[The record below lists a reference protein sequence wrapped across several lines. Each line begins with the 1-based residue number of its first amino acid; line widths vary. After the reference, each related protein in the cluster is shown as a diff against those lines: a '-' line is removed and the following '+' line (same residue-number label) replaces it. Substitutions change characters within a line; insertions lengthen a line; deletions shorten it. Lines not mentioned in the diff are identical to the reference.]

1 MTDLSTTAGKLADLT
16 ARLTEAQAPVGDRA
30 IAEAHEAGR
39 LTARERIGALLDASS
54 FVEVDA
60 LARHRVSEYGLD
72 STRPTTDGVVAGY
85 GTVAG
90 RKVCVYAQDASIF
103 DGRLGEVYGEKILK
117 IYRLAIKTGVPVIAF
132 IEGAGARAAEG
143 TAALSFYARI
153 LAEATQASGVI
164 PHLAVL
170 TGEVTGPHALLAGA
184 ADLTL
189 MVAGQA
195 HLRLTAT
202 ANTASADAAS
212 ADSGEEPLGAEAH
225 AEHSCTAH
233 LVAES
238 DAQAIEAL
246 RELLGYLPSNNRAEA
261 PRPVEA
267 RITGSI
273 AENISATDT
282 QLNALIPDDPQA
294 PYDMREVITR
304 VVDGQQF
311 LETQSRYATNIL
323 TGFAR
328 IEGRAVGIV
337 ANQPT
342 QDSGRVDSRAATK
355 AARFIRTC
363 DAFNIPVISFVDVPG
378 FVPGT
383 SEELGGAVRSVSKL
397 AYAYAEASVGTL
409 TVITR
414 HAIGAASVVMGA
426 KDLGADLVF
435 AWPTAQIAAMHAET
449 AVPEIHAAELAKAQ
463 RKGKDVEALREKFA
477 AEYNERHL
485 SPYQAA
491 ERGMVDA
498 VIPPEHTRGQLVEG
512 LRLLDRKVTYPP
524 AKKHGNIAL

>member
-16 ARLTEAQAPVGDRA
+16 ARLAEAQAPVGDRA

-72 STRPTTDGVVAGY
+72 STRPATDGVVAGY

-90 RKVCVYAQDASIF
+90 RKVCVYAQDSSIF

-117 IYRLAIKTGVPVIAF
+117 IYRLATKTGVPVIAF
-132 IEGAGARAAEG
+132 LEGGGARAAEG

-153 LAEATQASGVI
+153 VAAATQASGVI
-164 PHLAVL
+164 PHIAVL

-189 MVAGQA
+189 MVEGQA
-195 HLRLTAT
+195 LLRLSPAE
-202 ANTASADAAS
+202 A
-212 ADSGEEPLGAEAH
+212 GEEPLGARDH
-225 AEHSCTAH
+225 AERSGTAH
-233 LVAES
+233 LVAQS
-238 DAQAIEAL
+238 DAHAAEIL
-246 RELLGYLPSNNRAEA
+246 RDLLGYLPSNNRAEA
-261 PRPVEA
+261 PRPVES

-273 AENISATDT
+273 AENISAADT

-294 PYDMREVITR
+294 PYDMREAITR
-304 VVDGQQF
+304 VVDGQRF
-311 LETQSRYATNIL
+311 LETQPAYAPNIL

-337 ANQPT
+337 ANQPA
-342 QDSGRVDSRAATK
+342 QGAGRVDSRAADK

-363 DAFNIPVISFVDVPG
+363 DAFNIPVVSFVDAPG
-378 FVPGT
+378 FVSGT
-383 SEELGGAVRSVSKL
+383 DEELGGVVRSVSKL

-463 RKGKDVEALREKFA
+463 RKGKDVDALRDKFS
-477 AEYNERHL
+477 AEYDERHL

>member
-16 ARLTEAQAPVGDRA
+16 ARLAEAQAPVGDRA
-30 IAEAHEAGR
+30 IAQAHEAGR

-72 STRPTTDGVVAGY
+72 ATRPATDGVVAGY

-117 IYRLAIKTGVPVIAF
+117 IYRLATKTGVPVIAF
-132 IEGAGARAAEG
+132 LEGAGARAAEG

-153 LAEATQASGVI
+153 LAAATQASGVI
-164 PHLAVL
+164 PHVTVL
-170 TGEVTGPHALLAGA
+170 TGEATGPHALLAGA
-184 ADLTL
+184 ADFLL
-189 MVAGQA
+189 MVDGQSG
-195 HLRLTAT
+195 LSLTA
-202 ANTASADAAS
+202 
-212 ADSGEEPLGAEAH
+212 PAEAGEDSPGAREH
-225 AEHSCTAH
+225 AEHSGLAH

-238 DAQAIEAL
+238 DAQAIDAL
-246 RELLGYLPSNNRAEA
+246 RDLLSYLPANNRAEA
-261 PRPVEA
+261 PRPAEA

-273 AENISATDT
+273 AENVTATDT
-282 QLNALIPDDPQA
+282 QLNTLIPDDPQA
-294 PYDMREVITR
+294 PYDMRGIITR
-304 VVDGQQF
+304 VVDGQRF
-311 LETQSRYATNIL
+311 LETQSAHAAHIL

-337 ANQPT
+337 ANQPAEG
-342 QDSGRVDSRAATK
+342 SGRVDSRAAAK

-363 DAFNIPVISFVDVPG
+363 DAFNIPVVSFVDAPG
-378 FVPGT
+378 FVPGAQ
-383 SEELGGAVRSVSKL
+383 EEIGGVVREVSKL
-397 AYAYAEASVGTL
+397 AYAYAETSVGTL

-463 RKGKDVEALREKFA
+463 RKGKDVAALREKFA
-477 AEYNERHL
+477 AEYDARYL

-498 VIPPEHTRGQLVEG
+498 VILPEHTRGQLVEG